1 MNLRSLLVT
10 AALTAAVVGWAA
22 VPLRAGFGIK
32 LVVLLTAFAG
42 VANLIQLGLAWWRG
56 YENAGDLTGGRL
68 AARLIAAA
76 RLPWAEAM
84 TVGALVLEALHHA
97 EPWHTVLLGVA
108 LLGYLF
114 AVHLTETGQHP
125 AAVRPQLPLLA
136 AGVGLLA
143 LAAGAAALPAATSGL
158 ASGLVRSIAIIAAVV
173 AAGLA
178 LPTWTRR
185 PSQHEPGQGQQ
196 QDR

>member
-1 MNLRSLLVT
+1 MNPRSLLVT

-32 LVVLLTAFAG
+32 LLLVLTAFAG
-42 VANLIQLGLAWWRG
+42 VANLVQLGLAGWRA
-56 YENAGDLTGGRL
+56 YEHAGDLTGGRL

-76 RLPWAEAM
+76 RLPWAEVM

-97 EPWHTVLLGVA
+97 RPWHTAVLGLA

-114 AVHLTETGQHP
+114 AMHLTETGQHR
-125 AAVRPQLPLLA
+125 AALRPQLPLLA
-136 AGVGLLA
+136 AGLGLLA
-143 LAAGAAALPAATSGL
+143 LATGATALPAASSGL
-158 ASGLVRSIAIIAAVV
+158 ASGLIRSIAIIAAVL

-178 LPTWTRR
+178 LPTWSRRASQPASDRR
-185 PSQHEPGQGQQ
+185 P